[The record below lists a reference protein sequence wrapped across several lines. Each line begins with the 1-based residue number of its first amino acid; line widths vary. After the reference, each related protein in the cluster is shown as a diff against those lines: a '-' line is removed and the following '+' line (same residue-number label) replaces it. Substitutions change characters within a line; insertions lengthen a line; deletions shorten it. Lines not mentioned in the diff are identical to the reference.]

1 GGMTVASRLFP
12 PSSVGID
19 WSSMIVVAIGL
30 DGPAMASASA
40 ARVPSSPTD
49 KVDGSA
55 AKLVT
60 TLLGG
65 LTPLT
70 RKPALANFAS
80 CSGLRMKWVNS
91 LAAEVCSCDSH
102 EPLSNTV
109 G

>member
-1 GGMTVASRLFP
+1 VAR
-12 PSSVGID
+12 
-19 WSSMIVVAIGL
+19 IV
-30 DGPAMASASA
+30 
-40 ARVPSSPTD
+40 SSPTD
-49 KVDGSA
+49 RVEGSA

-60 TLLGG
+60 ALLGG

-70 RKPALANFAS
+70 RKPALASFAS